1 MSQDKKVI
9 NRILFS
15 RAQIVAF
22 GFALVIFTGTVLLML
37 PISSRTGE
45 VTNFLDS
52 LFTSTSAT
60 CVTGLVVVDTFTHW
74 SLFGQIVILCL
85 IQIGGLGVVTITA
98 MLYMFT
104 RKRLSINMRAL
115 IQESIFSSGMN
126 GVVRMLRKI
135 VVRVFIID
143 SLIFSSIS
151 VFFIIIFVTGLYNI
165 IARIKDTITATN
177 PTANFTKPFL

>member
-37 PISSRTGE
+37 PISSKTGE

-104 RKRLSINMRAL
+104 RKRMSINMRAL
-115 IQESIFSSGMN
+115 IQEYFLKRHEWCRKNAQKDCCKSIYYRRSRSDSSMY
-126 GVVRMLRKI
+126 KI
-135 VVRVFIID
+135 Y
-143 SLIFSSIS
+143 
-151 VFFIIIFVTGLYNI
+151 TGDGYS
-165 IARIKDTITATN
+165 
-177 PTANFTKPFL
+177 